1 MKKILFSLGL
11 LASVSAAAQAQGVK
25 FGIRGGISAVSL
37 SGDDDKFG
45 NKQSNYTYG
54 LGGLGGVTANFAFS
68 DLISLQPEL
77 LYNLKGTQI
86 NDSKDRLDLHYIDL
100 PILLKVNAD
109 GPYFEAGPQVG
120 YLISAKL
127 GGATKTRIETKDL
140 QGLSLGYVAGVGY
153 KLTSG
158 LSLGIRY
165 NGGITSVGKDDNR
178 YDQQRNQAFNFVVG
192 YEFGGK

>member
-1 MKKILFSLGL
+1 MKKILLSLGL
-11 LASVSAAAQAQGVK
+11 LAGLSAAAQAQGAK
-25 FGIRGGISAVSL
+25 FGIRGGISANTL

-45 NKQSNYTYG
+45 NVIDNYSYG
-54 LGGLGGVTANFAFS
+54 LGGLGGVTAQFAFS

-86 NDSKDRLDLHYIDL
+86 ADGKDRLDLHYVDL

-127 GGATKTRIETKDL
+127 GGETKTRIETKDL

-153 KLTSG
+153 QLTSG
-158 LSLGIRY
+158 LSLGVRF
-165 NGGITSVGKDDNR
+165 NGGISSVGKDDDR
-178 YDQQRNQAFNFVVG
+178 YDQQRNQSFNFVVG